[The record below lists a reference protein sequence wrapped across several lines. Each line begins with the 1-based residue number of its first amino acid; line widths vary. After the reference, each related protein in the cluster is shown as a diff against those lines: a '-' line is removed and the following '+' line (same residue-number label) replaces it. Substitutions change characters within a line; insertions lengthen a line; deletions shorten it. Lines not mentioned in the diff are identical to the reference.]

1 MSVISLFSVPFVR
14 TQLPN
19 STALNAELRS
29 LFLRREVEGP
39 QWRNP
44 DPSMNIPRGLYE
56 SKFDL
61 FSWPERGVQQLHEF
75 CMRQLF
81 TTLGEL
87 NGYSTEELHK
97 LESQTHAWFHITRRG
112 GRFFAHNHPMAS
124 WSGVYCVTPGQ
135 ADADDPL
142 SGRLHFQNPFQLA
155 GMFNDPANARLTAEY
170 AVTGRNLSLAA
181 GELVLFPSWL
191 FHEVYP
197 YTGEGERIT
206 VAFNCWFRQLG
217 GDPSQQGPY
226 LR

>member
-14 TQLPN
+14 TQLPS

-29 LFLRREVEGP
+29 LFLSREVEGGHWSNP
-39 QWRNP
+39 Q
-44 DPSMNIPRGLYE
+44 PSMNIPRGLFE

-61 FSWPERGVQQLHEF
+61 FSWPERCVQQLHEF

-81 TTLGEL
+81 ATVGEL
-87 NGYSTEELHK
+87 NGYSAEELHK
-97 LESQTHAWFHITRRG
+97 FESQTHAWFHITRRG

-135 ADADDPL
+135 PDPDEPL
-142 SGRLHFQNPFQLA
+142 SGGLHFQNPHQLSN
-155 GMFNDPANARLTAEY
+155 MFSDPANRRLVREY
-170 AVTGRNLSLAA
+170 SLAGRNLSLSA

-217 GDPSQQGPY
+217 VDPSQQGPY